1 MVSSMKAKNAEE
13 LAAQL
18 GADWQFLAA
27 GRKNAAKELN
37 RLLQACRLLVLP
49 DTSLVVF
56 GSLARGEFTDG
67 SDIDWT
73 LLVDGFSI
81 PEHAAVA
88 RQIGEALAE
97 LQSKPPGRTGT
108 FGNIAS
114 SHNLIHYIGGEDD
127 TNANTTRRSL
137 LLLEAQGIG
146 DIVAFSRVRNNI
158 LKRYLEED
166 LGLWR
171 DTTLTKI
178 PHFLLNDFAR
188 YWRTMAVDFADKQHD
203 RFHEGF
209 ALRNIK
215 LRLSRKLMYISGLL
229 ACFRCQL
236 DFPDEIER
244 IAFFQRH
251 NSVAVVDF
259 IGNFLDKTPLD
270 LTAETLSQ
278 FVDKPRAIEELFS
291 AYDAFLAVLSDSSK
305 RKHLEDLTPDK
316 FEFDTVYKEARAI
329 SHKFGN
335 AVQEIFLTADNPI
348 GQLTIR
354 YGVF

>member
-1 MVSSMKAKNAEE
+1 M
-13 LAAQL
+13 
-18 GADWQFLAA
+18 
-27 GRKNAAKELN
+27 
-37 RLLQACRLLVLP
+37 P

-73 LLVDGFSI
+73 LLVDGITI
-81 PEHAAVA
+81 PEHLTVA
-88 RQIGEALAE
+88 RQISDALDR
-97 LQSKPPGRTGT
+97 LKSKPPGRTGT

-114 SHNLIHYIGGEDD
+114 SHNLIHCIGGEDD

-137 LLLEAQGIG
+137 LLLEAFPVG
-146 DIVAFSRVRNNI
+146 DDAAFNRVRNNV

-171 DTTLTKI
+171 PSTTNKV

-215 LRLSRKLMYISGLL
+215 LRLSRKLLYVSGLL

-236 DFPDEIER
+236 DFPNESER
-244 IAFFQRH
+244 IEFFSRE
-251 NSVAVVDF
+251 NSVAVVAYLRRH
-259 IGNFLDKTPLD
+259 LDKSPLD
-270 LTAETLSQ
+270 ITAETLSR
-278 FVDKPRAIEELFS
+278 FAGKPRAVREIFNS
-291 AYDAFLAVLSDSSK
+291 YDDFLGVLSDESK
-305 RKHLEDLTPDK
+305 REHLEDLTPGQLGD
-316 FEFDTVYKEARAI
+316 DPLYAEARKI
-329 SHKFGN
+329 SHRFRD
-335 AVQEIFLTADNPI
+335 AVHSIFLSPDNPI
-348 GQLTIR
+348 GELTIR